1 MMWRRAALLALTLA
15 LRVAVAVAPP
25 PCPEDDS
32 GVPEAVAWSHPI
44 GDPSVS
50 RGSPRCRGR
59 CVDDG
64 EAAGAPLGGMGAG
77 TLGRTYKGDF
87 AQWHLRPGTHTH
99 APAAHTFA
107 AVRVDGLATVLSSLD
122 AHGGWDLDGGDG
134 VDARRANRT
143 STETTLRRR
152 VLPADGTGGTYRALY
167 PRSSYSYVPGSIS
180 ASGDVA
186 LTQTQF
192 SPVLPGRYREASLPV
207 AVFRFTARNTQT
219 QARVNRSVSLLFQFE
234 NPTRARDV
242 APWRGT
248 KGVRPSGDASAH
260 AAFGVGRDANESSA
274 SPTMNAST
282 PMPTS
287 RVSHRGAHMYT
298 KRVVSGG
305 ASMHV
310 SEPWHGGFAV
320 AAAEAAG
327 ARVTV
332 TPGVFS
338 RRAAA
343 NHWRAFEA
351 RGECV
356 SEDERSKE
364 LDVPVNASLA
374 YSAVCVSFT
383 LAPGA
388 SREIVFSVAWDF
400 PVASFDE
407 RNPAATTNADPR
419 EKKTD
424 PFATAFIKRYARYH
438 PHGGELVPLGAAA
451 PALAAL
457 ALARAADW
465 EAAVR
470 AWQQPYVDSAL
481 RPPQKN
487 GDGTATTR
495 VRRPAWFVSALFNE
509 LHHLVD
515 AGTIWGRPLGV
526 DGVRGLPESF
536 FRVNERAE
544 KESGG
549 EDDEGGDAAD
559 VVGNGGAWGGSLGRF
574 GLASNRDAPTYNAV
588 PAYFLGSWAL
598 ARFWP
603 GLDLSV
609 VADLAS
615 AVRLE
620 DDAERETRWAADAA
634 AARAVKASSHGTSAP
649 SATRSSASPEPRRVA
664 VARKRRKVRGAAP
677 HDLGDAREGPRLGR
691 GPLRDSVNAHDVSD
705 VNAWLDLAPLL
716 SLLVARAHVFRL
728 VPNGTARGSPDGGLP
743 AGVLRS
749 LFEGAYESV
758 STLAR
763 TRDADGDGALEHVA
777 DPATH
782 GPDHAFDRWAVA
794 AGSKSAYSGSLWL
807 AALRACAAMAAALGE
822 TRAAIS
828 LDAAGARAARA
839 LNDALWVPLPAGAAG
854 GRSGSAHPEH
864 PDDPGP
870 GYYRHDESGSTL
882 GNASSV
888 VQVVGEW
895 ALATLGLAPAH
906 PPART
911 REALATVLRANARG
925 GATFPAV
932 AADASSHELGTET
945 DAETDAET
953 RERRAATS
961 RLVSDAN
968 LHTGERWPGL
978 AYVVAAHA
986 VLVTDAGG
994 DASSFEEDAPA
1005 EKAEAT
1011 EATTRDDADR
1021 ALVRAA
1027 WASARAAY
1035 DATWTRGLAF
1045 RAPEATDDEG
1055 RFRGASDVKNGA
1067 VWVLDRAL
1075 TRRATEAATSDSV
1088 FPEATLNV
1096 TPRETERGRGV
1107 DDAIPVSRSDVKDAE
1122 DVRDEL

>member
-180 ASGDVA
+180 ASGNVA

-298 KRVVSGG
+298 KRVVSGE

-481 RPPQKN
+481 WRPRKKRN
-487 GDGTATTR
+487 EGGETDETATR
-495 VRRPAWFVSALFNE
+495 VRRPAWLVSALFNE

-515 AGTIWGRPLGV
+515 AGTLWGRPLGV
-526 DGVRGLPESF
+526 DGVRGLPASF
-536 FRVNERAE
+536 FVRSNAGEPFERRD
-544 KESGG
+544 GG
-549 EDDEGGDAAD
+549 EDGEGGDAAD
-559 VVGNGGAWGGSLGRF
+559 VAGNGGVWGGSLGRF
-574 GLASNRDAPTYNAV
+574 GLASNRDAPTYNAA

-615 AVRLE
+615 AVRFE
-620 DDAERETRWAADAA
+620 DDAERETRWAADASATRRA
-634 AARAVKASSHGTSAP
+634 ALPRTSAP
-649 SATRSSASPEPRRVA
+649 AANASRFVA

-677 HDLGDAREGPRLGR
+677 HDLGDAREGFALGR
-691 GPLRDSVNAHDVSD
+691 GPLRDAVNAHDVSD
-705 VNAWLDLAPLL
+705 VNAWLDLAPTLA
-716 SLLVARAHVFRL
+716 LLVTRAHVLRL
-728 VPNGTARGSPDGGLP
+728 PPDGDTTPGGLP
-743 AGVLRS
+743 DGVLRS
-749 LFEGAYESV
+749 LFAGAYESV

-794 AGSKSAYSGSLWL
+794 AGSKSAYCGSLWL
-807 AALRACAAMAAALGE
+807 AALRACAAIAAALGE
-822 TRAAIS
+822 TRAAVS

-839 LNDALWVPLPAGAAG
+839 LNDALWVEPPG
-854 GRSGSAHPEH
+854 G
-864 PDDPGP
+864 
-870 GYYRHDESGSTL
+870 T
-882 GNASSV
+882 
-888 VQVVGEW
+888 
-895 ALATLGLAPAH
+895 
-906 PPART
+906 
-911 REALATVLRANARG
+911 
-925 GATFPAV
+925 
-932 AADASSHELGTET
+932 
-945 DAETDAET
+945 
-953 RERRAATS
+953 AATGSGRRVELDSNS
-961 RLVSDAN
+961 RIEN
-968 LHTGERWPGL
+968 
-978 AYVVAAHA
+978 
-986 VLVTDAGG
+986 
-994 DASSFEEDAPA
+994 
-1005 EKAEAT
+1005 
-1011 EATTRDDADR
+1011 
-1021 ALVRAA
+1021 
-1027 WASARAAY
+1027 
-1035 DATWTRGLAF
+1035 
-1045 RAPEATDDEG
+1045 
-1055 RFRGASDVKNGA
+1055 RFSKNGR
-1067 VWVLDRAL
+1067 V
-1075 TRRATEAATSDSV
+1075 TS
-1088 FPEATLNV
+1088 
-1096 TPRETERGRGV
+1096 G
-1107 DDAIPVSRSDVKDAE
+1107 
-1122 DVRDEL
+1122 